1 MQVGKENKMK
11 KQLLA
16 VLVAVMAFGMVS
28 VSALNADIQ
37 LPLSGNGYLGEIH
50 YPITDDIDLVTGINL
65 SVPLHDGEGL
75 STWIGGGLSLPIP
88 VIGRHVITASASKSA
103 VKDSEF
109 ELGNL
114 DVTKTWLYDLSQGL
128 QIGVQLNVLS
138 VQLKGDKTISLL
150 SSVGPVLRAN
160 IDLF

>member
-1 MQVGKENKMK
+1 MK

-37 LPLSGNGYLGEIH
+37 LPLSGNSHLGSIY
-50 YPITDDIDLVTGINL
+50 YPVTEDIDLVLGLDVAI
-65 SVPLHDGEGL
+65 PLHDDAGL
-75 STWIGGGLSLPIP
+75 STELVGGLSLPIP
-88 VIGRHVITASASKSA
+88 VLGRHVISASATKSA

-138 VQLKGDKTISLL
+138 VELKGDRTISLL
-150 SSVGPVLRAN
+150 SAVGPVLRAN